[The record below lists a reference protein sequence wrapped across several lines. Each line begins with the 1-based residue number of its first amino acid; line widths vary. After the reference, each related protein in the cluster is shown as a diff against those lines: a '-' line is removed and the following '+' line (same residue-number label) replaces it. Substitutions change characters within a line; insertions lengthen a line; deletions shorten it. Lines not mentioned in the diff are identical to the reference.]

1 MSARVLIEKLSV
13 ESTGGPGL
21 ISLITVFSILGIRL
35 LEFGDFRSTLVV
47 LSVIP
52 PDDVGRISGRTQEAT
67 KLSRYI
73 FGRATSA
80 GPR

>member
-1 MSARVLIEKLSV
+1 MSARVLIEKLSI

-52 PDDVGRISGRTQEAT
+52 PGVISGI
-67 KLSRYI
+67 S
-73 FGRATSA
+73 
-80 GPR
+80 